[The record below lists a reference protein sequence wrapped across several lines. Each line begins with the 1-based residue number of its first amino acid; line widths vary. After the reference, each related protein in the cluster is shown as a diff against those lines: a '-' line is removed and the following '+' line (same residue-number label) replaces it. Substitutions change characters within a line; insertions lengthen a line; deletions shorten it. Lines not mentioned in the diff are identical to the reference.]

1 MFLGIV
7 KYMIVKPF
15 VKPTVKGVHKV
26 ITLLETKKEEKKE
39 ENSLKDM
46 LVGIFLLLICVL
58 GYFLA
63 DKEYGH
69 KIIEYFKDL
78 FF

>member
-26 ITLLETKKEEKKE
+26 ITLFETKKEEKKE
-39 ENSLKDM
+39 ENLLKDM
-46 LVGIFLLLICVL
+46 LGIFLLLICVL